1 MRVVAADVEED
12 ATLEMGQTGYVLTL
26 QTGLVS
32 PLVQA
37 ILAKGAGPHLTRTT
51 AAPAQT

>member
-1 MRVVAADVEED
+1 MRVTAAEIEED

-32 PLVQA
+32 PMVQA
-37 ILAKGAGPHLTRTT
+37 ILARALARI
-51 AAPAQT
+51 